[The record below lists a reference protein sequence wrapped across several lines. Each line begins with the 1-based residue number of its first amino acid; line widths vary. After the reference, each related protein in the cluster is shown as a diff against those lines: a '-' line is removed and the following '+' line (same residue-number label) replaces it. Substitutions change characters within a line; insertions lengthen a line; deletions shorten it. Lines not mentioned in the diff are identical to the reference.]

1 MLDKK
6 KIEYLDNFTDEELVE
21 YLAVVRDYFGK
32 YTRDL
37 TKIINEEPED
47 EKLKLARAFVKAG
60 ATGKPIMKEV
70 LESTEQ
76 YKSSEVEE
84 PQDIQEPQDT
94 QDESKFPNADRF
106 LNNWEKVLRVKEPQE
121 IANKEVMDTFKKVKD
136 SVNE

>member
-1 MLDKK
+1 VLDKK

-84 PQDIQEPQDT
+84 PQDNQEP

-106 LNNWEKVLRVKEPQE
+106 LNNWEKVLRVKEPKE
-121 IANKEVMDTFKKVKD
+121 IANEQVMSTFKKVKD

>member
-84 PQDIQEPQDT
+84 PQDNQEP

-106 LNNWEKVLRVKEPQE
+106 LNNWEKVLRVKEPKE
-121 IANKEVMDTFKKVKD
+121 IANEQVMSTFKKVKD

>member
-6 KIEYLDNFTDEELVE
+6 IIEYLDNFTDEELVE

-84 PQDIQEPQDT
+84 PQDNQEP

-106 LNNWEKVLRVKEPQE
+106 LNNWEKVLRVKEPKE
-121 IANKEVMDTFKKVKD
+121 IANEQVMSTFKKVKD

>member
-60 ATGKPIMKEV
+60 ATGKDRMMKQV
-70 LESTEQ
+70 LENTEQ
-76 YKSSEVEE
+76 SKSEVEE
-84 PQDIQEPQDT
+84 PQDNQEP

-136 SVNE
+136 SVNDK

>member
-84 PQDIQEPQDT
+84 PQDNQEP

-106 LNNWEKVLRVKEPQE
+106 LNNWEKVLRVKEPKE
-121 IANKEVMDTFKKVKD
+121 IANEQVMSTFKKVKD
-136 SVNE
+136 SANE

>member
-1 MLDKK
+1 
-6 KIEYLDNFTDEELVE
+6 LVE

-60 ATGKPIMKEV
+60 ATGKDRMMKQV
-70 LESTEQ
+70 LENTEQ
-76 YKSSEVEE
+76 SKSEVEE
-84 PQDIQEPQDT
+84 PQDNQEP

-136 SVNE
+136 SVNDK